1 MQETNQDV
9 KIALVHP
16 VELQKP
22 IFKSFEPFR
31 QLNKCVF
38 VANNSNYSN
47 KCSNEFNGIMVNDI
61 SFNTRLRVRGYK
73 MSANNDSYY
82 YKRFDKDNLLVKVE
96 LIKTSSRSTSIIG
109 NIKFYNLNLVET
121 TNHKYNLVDTQP
133 EDIGSVNKRIYS
145 DVLNDVYEAC
155 Y

>member
-1 MQETNQDV
+1 M
-9 KIALVHP
+9 
-16 VELQKP
+16 
-22 IFKSFEPFR
+22 
-31 QLNKCVF
+31 
-38 VANNSNYSN
+38 
-47 KCSNEFNGIMVNDI
+47 
-61 SFNTRLRVRGYK
+61 
-73 MSANNDSYY
+73 
-82 YKRFDKDNLLVKVE
+82 LVKVE